1 MKGKLILENGNVF
14 EGKIFGELN
23 DTVGEIVFNTGMTG
37 YQELLTDPSY
47 CGQIVVMTYPMIG
60 NYGINL
66 EDMESNGSYLKG
78 FIIKEDAKLPNN
90 FRCEMTLDGFLRQNN
105 IVAFKGV
112 DTRQLVKI
120 IREEGAMKAIIT
132 SEDLTEKEIMEK
144 FNSFDNSKAVSQVST
159 KEIYKIHGSGKK
171 VGVMDF
177 GIKRNILR
185 NFEKRNC
192 DLTIFPWNT
201 SAEEILKYDLDGLFL
216 SNGPGD
222 PADLG
227 DVISEIKKIVGKL
240 PIAGI
245 CLGQQLLAWAL
256 GGSTTKLKYGH
267 RGCNHPVKDLDRN
280 RIFITSQNHGY
291 VVDKVPDSMRV
302 THINLNDNS
311 IEGLRSDELHI
322 MSVQYHPEAWPG
334 PEDNN
339 YLFDDFLELFEYKFK
354 K

>member
-14 EGKIFGELN
+14 EGKIFGELG

-66 EDMESNGSYLKG
+66 EDMESNRSYLKG

-105 IVAFKGV
+105 IVAFKGA

-120 IREEGAMKAIIT
+120 IREQGAMKAIIT
-132 SEDLTEKEIMEK
+132 AEDLTEKELAEK
-144 FNSFDNSKAVSQVST
+144 FNNFNNFKAVAKVST
-159 KEIYKIHGSGKK
+159 KEIYEIKGSGKK
-171 VGVMDF
+171 IGVMDF
-177 GIKRNILR
+177 GVKRNILR
-185 NFEKRNC
+185 NFQKRNC
-192 DLTIFPWNT
+192 NLTVFPWDT
-201 SAEEILKYDLDGLFL
+201 KADEILKYNLDGLFL

-222 PADLG
+222 PTDLNN
-227 DVISEIKKIVGKL
+227 VILEIKKIIGKL

-245 CLGQQLLAWAL
+245 CLGQQLIALAL

-267 RGCNHPVKDLDRN
+267 RGCNHPVKDLERN
-280 RIFITSQNHGY
+280 KIYITSQNHGY
-291 VVDKVPDSMRV
+291 VVDKVPNSMKV

-311 IEGLRSDELHI
+311 IEGLKSDEFHI
-322 MSVQYHPEAWPG
+322 MSVQYHPEGCPG

-339 YLFDDFLELFEYKFK
+339 YLFDDFLKLFEYKF
-354 K
+354 

>member
-1 MKGKLILENGNVF
+1 MKGKLILENGNIF
-14 EGKIFGELN
+14 EGKIFGELGE
-23 DTVGEIVFNTGMTG
+23 TVGEIVFNTGMTG

-66 EDMESNGSYLKG
+66 EDMESDRSYLKG

-132 SEDLTEKEIMEK
+132 AEDLTEKELYERFSN
-144 FNSFDNSKAVSQVST
+144 FNNSTAVAKVST
-159 KEIYKIHGSGKK
+159 KEIYEIKGSGKK
-171 VGVMDF
+171 IGVMDF

-185 NFEKRNC
+185 NFQNRNC
-192 DLTIFPWNT
+192 NLTVFPWDT
-201 SAEEILKYDLDGLFL
+201 TADEILKYNLDGLFL

-222 PADLG
+222 PTDLENS
-227 DVISEIKKIVGKL
+227 ILEIKKIIGKL

-245 CLGQQLLAWAL
+245 CLGQQLIALAL

-267 RGCNHPVKDLDRN
+267 RGCNHPVKDLERN
-280 RIFITSQNHGY
+280 KIHITSQNHGY
-291 VVDKVPDSMRV
+291 VVDKVPDSMEV

-311 IEGLRSDELHI
+311 IEGLKSDEFHI
-322 MSVQYHPEAWPG
+322 MSVQYHPEGCPG

-339 YLFDDFLELFEYKFK
+339 YLFDDFLKLFEYKF
-354 K
+354 

>member
-1 MKGKLILENGNVF
+1 
-14 EGKIFGELN
+14 
-23 DTVGEIVFNTGMTG
+23 MTG

-66 EDMESNGSYLKG
+66 EDMESDRSYLKG

-132 SEDLTEKEIMEK
+132 AEDLTEKELYERFSN
-144 FNSFDNSKAVSQVST
+144 FNNSTAVAKVST
-159 KEIYKIHGSGKK
+159 KEIYEIKGSGKK
-171 VGVMDF
+171 IGVMDF

-185 NFEKRNC
+185 NFQNRNC
-192 DLTIFPWNT
+192 NLTVFPWDT
-201 SAEEILKYDLDGLFL
+201 TADEILKYNLDGLFL

-222 PADLG
+222 PTDLENS
-227 DVISEIKKIVGKL
+227 ILEIKKIIGKL

-245 CLGQQLLAWAL
+245 CLGQQLIALAL

-267 RGCNHPVKDLDRN
+267 RGCNHPVKDLERN
-280 RIFITSQNHGY
+280 KIHITSQNHGY
-291 VVDKVPDSMRV
+291 VVDKVPDSMEV

-311 IEGLRSDELHI
+311 IEGLKSDEFHI
-322 MSVQYHPEAWPG
+322 MSVQYHPEGCPG

-339 YLFDDFLELFEYKFK
+339 YLFDDFLKLFEYKF
-354 K
+354 

>member
-14 EGKIFGELN
+14 EGKIFGELG

-66 EDMESNGSYLKG
+66 EDMESDRSYLKG

-132 SEDLTEKEIMEK
+132 AEDLTEKELSEK
-144 FNSFDNSKAVSQVST
+144 FNNFNNSSAVATVST
-159 KEIYKIHGSGKK
+159 KAIYEIKGSGKK
-171 VGVMDF
+171 IGVMDF

-185 NFEKRNC
+185 NFQKRNC
-192 DLTIFPWNT
+192 NLIVFPWDT
-201 SAEEILKYDLDGLFL
+201 KAEEILKYDLDGLFL

-222 PADLG
+222 PTDLNN
-227 DVISEIKKIVGKL
+227 VIFEIKKIVGKL

-245 CLGQQLLAWAL
+245 CLGQQLIALAL
-256 GGSTTKLKYGH
+256 GGSTAKLKYGH
-267 RGCNHPVKDLDRN
+267 RGCNHPVKDLERN
-280 RIFITSQNHGY
+280 RIYITSQNHGY
-291 VVDKVPDSMRV
+291 VVDKVPDSMKV

-311 IEGLRSDELHI
+311 IEGLKSDMLHI
-322 MSVQYHPEAWPG
+322 MCVQYHPEGCPG

-339 YLFDDFLELFEYKFK
+339 YLFDDFLKLFEYKF
-354 K
+354 

>member
-14 EGKIFGELN
+14 EGKIFGELG

-66 EDMESNGSYLKG
+66 EDMESDRSYLKG

-132 SEDLTEKEIMEK
+132 AEDLTEKELSEK
-144 FNSFDNSKAVSQVST
+144 FNNFNNSKAVAKVST
-159 KEIYKIHGSGKK
+159 KAIYEIKGSGKK
-171 VGVMDF
+171 IGVMDF

-185 NFEKRNC
+185 NFQKRNC
-192 DLTIFPWNT
+192 NLIVFPWDT
-201 SAEEILKYDLDGLFL
+201 KAEEILKYDLDGLFL

-222 PADLG
+222 PTDLNN
-227 DVISEIKKIVGKL
+227 VIFEIKKIVGKL

-245 CLGQQLLAWAL
+245 CLGQQLIALAL
-256 GGSTTKLKYGH
+256 GGSTAKLKYGH
-267 RGCNHPVKDLDRN
+267 RGCNHPVKDLERN
-280 RIFITSQNHGY
+280 RIYITSQNHGY
-291 VVDKVPDSMRV
+291 VVDKVPDSMKV

-311 IEGLRSDELHI
+311 IEGLKSDMLHI
-322 MSVQYHPEAWPG
+322 MCVQYHPEGCPG

-339 YLFDDFLELFEYKFK
+339 YLFDDFLKLFEYKF
-354 K
+354 